1 MIQDDVDDF
10 GMIQKM
16 LDDLEKTSPYLSPHS
31 LKLECRPSPGTH
43 PTAFAT
49 AFQKIQKMLDDLDGF
64 RLQLMIWKML
74 DDLGDLK

>member
-1 MIQDDVDDF
+1 MIQMIQDDVDDF

-43 PTAFAT
+43 PTAFCHG
-49 AFQKIQKMLDDLDGF
+49 ILEDLPVEDVG
-64 RLQLMIWKML
+64 
-74 DDLGDLK
+74 